1 MRRALAAVGIVA
13 LLGAGLLFVVRPGVD
28 QRSEWL
34 RIGDWSASVTRERE
48 LPLWV
53 VALLGGFGAG
63 VLLGTIGSGRR

>member
-1 MRRALAAVGIVA
+1 MRRALIVIGGVA
-13 LLGAGLLFVVRPGVD
+13 LLGAGVLFVLRPTID

-34 RIGDWSASVTRERE
+34 RVGDWSAAVTRERE

-63 VLLGTIGSGRR
+63 LLLGALGGGRR